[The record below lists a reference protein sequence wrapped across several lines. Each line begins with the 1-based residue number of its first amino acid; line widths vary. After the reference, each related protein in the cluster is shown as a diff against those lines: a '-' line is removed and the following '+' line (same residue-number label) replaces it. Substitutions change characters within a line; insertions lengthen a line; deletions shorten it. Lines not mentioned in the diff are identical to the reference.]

1 MAEPGQYQILR
12 IETYKRLDERLV
24 SHVKGV
30 TRPPTARPVDPD
42 IASVHPEQPP
52 LGPIVELGGEGAG
65 AARELI
71 ERTRPT
77 GRGRKPGEA
86 IEILMAGPPSY
97 GSADQWS
104 DVRELEWARESVAWT
119 QRIIG
124 PDSLIVTAA
133 LHRDEKSPHVQML
146 VVPVHEGRLGWTAVE
161 ERRGRPPRARTVSPG
176 RGRSTRVFRM
186 TTTPALGAV
195 SGSRGVRSGAKQRTR
210 RSTARRLPAPSS
222 SDAVSNGSMS
232 GASLS
237 AALREAAAAEHDARI
252 DALLAEVAD
261 EKAAQAAESE
271 RKAVEAA
278 KAAELRE
285 TLAGARVAFER
296 DRASMLAAAARVV
309 SEQIT
314 EQASELV
321 VLRQEAD
328 KLDRRLVKAR
338 IARAEVDQHV
348 QVKRRELPELD
359 EKARVAFDAESTAA
373 LERDRLDREAG
384 EAEAA
389 RDRARHERDEAE
401 RDAGQARN
409 FDAAAFAGLVLR
421 VADRLRVVLPE
432 RLADALGRVV
442 ERRSAAP
449 VFQLARLL
457 IREERSRSATEGRD
471 EPHKRRK
478 RGRGKGGGLGF
489 PNGLLV
495 RPWGRVSVPCRRP

>member
-42 IASVHPEQPP
+42 IVSVDPDIVSVHPEQPP
-52 LGPIVELGGEGAG
+52 LGAIVELGGKGAG

-97 GSADQWS
+97 GSAGQWS
-104 DVRELEWARESVAWT
+104 EVRELEWARGSFVWLR
-119 QRIIG
+119 RIVG

-133 LHRDEKSPHVQML
+133 LHRDEKSPHIQVL
-146 VVPVHEGRLGWTAVE
+146 VVPVHEGRLGWTAVKNAAAARLAPDLSHPPRTKYAGFQDDYHARVGCRFGLARGE
-161 ERRGRPPRARTVSPG
+161 VGSQATHAQINRAAAARAELKRCREQWVHERSEFERRAE
-176 RGRSTRVFRM
+176 
-186 TTTPALGAV
+186 
-195 SGSRGVRSGAKQRTR
+195 
-210 RSTARRLPAPSS
+210 
-222 SDAVSNGSMS
+222 
-232 GASLS
+232 
-237 AALREAAAAEHDARI
+237 EAAAAGHDARI
-252 DALLAEVAD
+252 DALLAEVVAD

-285 TLAGARVAFER
+285 TLAGARVSFER
-296 DRASMLAAAARVV
+296 DRASMLVAAAGVV
-309 SEQIT
+309 GEQIT

-321 VLRQEAD
+321 VLRREAD

-338 IARAEVDQHV
+338 TARAEVDQHV
-348 QVKRRELPELD
+348 QVKRRELAELD

-373 LERDRLDREAG
+373 LQRDRLDREAG

-401 RDAGQARN
+401 RDAGRARD
-409 FDAAAFAGLVLR
+409 FDAAGFAGGLVGRCLTVVVMR
-421 VADRLRVVLPE
+421 RRLG
-432 RLADALGRVV
+432 AA
-442 ERRSAAP
+442 RR
-449 VFQLARLL
+449 
-457 IREERSRSATEGRD
+457 
-471 EPHKRRK
+471 
-478 RGRGKGGGLGF
+478 
-489 PNGLLV
+489 
-495 RPWGRVSVPCRRP
+495 